1 MKDRLM
7 KANHIL
13 ATVLALVAFAV
24 VHAQDLK
31 MQMAPGTGASAA
43 TMPLVDGEVRKIDV
57 QKNLIVLRHGDI
69 PNLAM
74 PAMTMGFEVADKK
87 MLDGLKVGDKVKFQ
101 AEAIKGKA
109 IVTEIKPGR

>member
-1 MKDRLM
+1 M

-13 ATVLALVAFAV
+13 ATVLALTALTA
-24 VHAQDLK
+24 VHAQDMK
-31 MQMAPGTGASAA
+31 MPMKPATGASAA
-43 TMPLVDGEVRKIDV
+43 TMPLVEGEVRKIDV

-87 MLDGLKVGDKVKFQ
+87 ILDGLKVGDKVKFQ

-109 IVTEIKPGR
+109 MVTELKLAH

>member
-1 MKDRLM
+1 MKTTHL
-7 KANHIL
+7 L
-13 ATVLALVAFAV
+13 AAALTCAAFTT
-24 VHAQDLK
+24 VHAQDK
-31 MQMAPGTGASAA
+31 MPKKPAASASA
-43 TMPLVDGEVRKIDV
+43 STMPLVDGEVRKVDI
-57 QKNLIVLRHGDI
+57 QKNLVVLRHGDI

-109 IVTEIKPGR
+109 MVTELKPNH

>member
-1 MKDRLM
+1 MPK
-7 KANHIL
+7 KPA
-13 ATVLALVAFAV
+13 
-24 VHAQDLK
+24 
-31 MQMAPGTGASAA
+31 ASASA
-43 TMPLVDGEVRKIDV
+43 STMPLVDGEVRKVDI
-57 QKNLIVLRHGDI
+57 QKNLVVLRHGDI

-109 IVTEIKPGR
+109 MVTELKPNH

>member
-1 MKDRLM
+1 M
-7 KANHIL
+7 KANHTL
-13 ATVLALVAFAV
+13 AVALTLAALTA
-24 VHAQDLK
+24 VHAQDMK
-31 MQMAPGTGASAA
+31 MPMKPAAGASAA
-43 TMPLVDGEVRKIDV
+43 TMPLVDGEVRKIDT

-69 PNLAM
+69 PNLDM